1 LIWSTVLGQDKQAI
15 RTPLPGAIHLIA
27 LGNCPQTRGAKA
39 MDILQWNA
47 YTEGYRN
54 FYQGSP
60 AGLPSSHSTIH
71 TQEENMARHKKIE
84 RKKELDRRRQRREKR
99 IKQRIREAKS
109 AA

>member
-1 LIWSTVLGQDKQAI
+1 MHRLEGIAI
-15 RTPLPGAIHLIA
+15 FIKAA
-27 LGNCPQTRGAKA
+27 LMSA
-39 MDILQWNA
+39 
-47 YTEGYRN
+47 
-54 FYQGSP
+54 F
-60 AGLPSSHSTIH
+60 SSHSTIH